1 MKAEAEAKAT
11 SEAKA
16 KMEAEI
22 KAKAAAATAST
33 SATGMIILPGLE
45 SLHGKVDILADIT
58 TKMVEAIGELHKKT
72 LPSFKVPFLQTL
84 LASHLLRNLP

>member
-1 MKAEAEAKAT
+1 MKQSQKLSWSQNEIEAEAKVRA
-11 SEAKA
+11 EAKT

-33 SATGMIILPGLE
+33 SAKGMINLPGLE

-58 TKMVEAIGELHKKT
+58 TKMVEAIGEFHKNT
-72 LPSFKVPFLQTL
+72 FP
-84 LASHLLRNLP
+84 